1 MNEDFFRTDQK
12 KCCGLCATGRESS
25 DGKLVFCE
33 KKGVVDRNDYCRRYK
48 YDPLKRTPGM
58 GSGGM
63 KQAGDKREFT
73 SEDFAI

>member
-48 YDPLKRTPGM
+48 YDPLKRVPERIKI
-58 GSGGM
+58 S
-63 KQAGDKREFT
+63 DNYNP
-73 SEDFAI
+73 EDFSL